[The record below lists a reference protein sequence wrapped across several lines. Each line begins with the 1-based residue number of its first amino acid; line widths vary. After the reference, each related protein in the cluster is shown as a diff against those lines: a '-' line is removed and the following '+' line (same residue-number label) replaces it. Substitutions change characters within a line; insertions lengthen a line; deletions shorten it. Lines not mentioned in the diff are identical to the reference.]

1 MVIEGAAHAYDW
13 SQLKSRGLV
22 NDSVAGTDLLVLTDP
37 EEVTGAVYD
46 RSLDGRSLSFE
57 RAGDGTITDT
67 ETGSSWDHFGRCTK
81 GKLKGKALRLIQSY
95 QQYVRGWITFHAQT
109 TFYEF

>member
-1 MVIEGAAHAYDW
+1 M
-13 SQLKSRGLV
+13 
-22 NDSVAGTDLLVLTDP
+22 LTDP

-57 RAGDGTITDT
+57 RAGDGTIIDT